1 MVSTH
6 IGFPTETVIVF
17 IALSVGAIFIDL
29 FMHRDDKPISLKS
42 AALWSVFWVVVAM
55 AFAGFLYIHH
65 GAEVAS
71 LFVTGYALEKVL
83 SVDNLF
89 VMMAIFSWFAVPD
102 RYRHRVL
109 YWGII
114 GAIVFR
120 GIFVAIGTSLLSL
133 GPYVEVV
140 FAIIVAWTAVMMLKS
155 GDDDDEIEDYSQH
168 LAYRMV
174 KRFFPIWPKLRGHA
188 FLLNQKEVDAELAKP
203 ENSDV
208 TIGRGKKRRCMRPRC
223 SCV

>member
-55 AFAGFLYIHH
+55 AFAGFLYLHH

-89 VMMAIFSWFAVPD
+89 VMMAIFSGSLYRIVIAIAFCTGGSLVP
-102 RYRHRVL
+102 
-109 YWGII
+109 
-114 GAIVFR
+114 
-120 GIFVAIGTSLLSL
+120 LS
-133 GPYVEVV
+133 
-140 FAIIVAWTAVMMLKS
+140 S
-155 GDDDDEIEDYSQH
+155 GE
-168 LAYRMV
+168 
-174 KRFFPIWPKLRGHA
+174 
-188 FLLNQKEVDAELAKP
+188 FLSPSVRA
-203 ENSDV
+203 
-208 TIGRGKKRRCMRPRC
+208 C
-223 SCV
+223 

>member
-71 LFVTGYALEKVL
+71 LL
-83 SVDNLF
+83 SR
-89 VMMAIFSWFAVPD
+89 VMRWRKCCRSI
-102 RYRHRVL
+102 
-109 YWGII
+109 
-114 GAIVFR
+114 
-120 GIFVAIGTSLLSL
+120 T
-133 GPYVEVV
+133 
-140 FAIIVAWTAVMMLKS
+140 
-155 GDDDDEIEDYSQH
+155 
-168 LAYRMV
+168 
-174 KRFFPIWPKLRGHA
+174 
-188 FLLNQKEVDAELAKP
+188 
-203 ENSDV
+203 
-208 TIGRGKKRRCMRPRC
+208 C
-223 SCV
+223 SS

>member
-71 LFVTGYALEKVL
+71 PVCNGLCAGE
-83 SVDNLF
+83 S
-89 VMMAIFSWFAVPD
+89 AVGRQPVCHD
-102 RYRHRVL
+102 GH
-109 YWGII
+109 
-114 GAIVFR
+114 
-120 GIFVAIGTSLLSL
+120 LLL
-133 GPYVEVV
+133 V
-140 FAIIVAWTAVMMLKS
+140 
-155 GDDDDEIEDYSQH
+155 
-168 LAYRMV
+168 
-174 KRFFPIWPKLRGHA
+174 
-188 FLLNQKEVDAELAKP
+188 
-203 ENSDV
+203 
-208 TIGRGKKRRCMRPRC
+208 RR
-223 SCV
+223 S